1 MLFSPPLLIIKMDRN
16 SIIGLGLIFVILIT
30 FAYVNQPSQAEQ
42 DAAKQRQDSIG
53 LVRAQTDSASLVLA
67 QTAQKEELVAP
78 TSIDSTAKINAFG
91 NFAAFTEG
99 KEAFTTLENEELKVE
114 VTNKGGRIFKVELKK
129 YKRADG
135 SPLILIDGVDNDFSY
150 GFATRDAKAIA
161 TKDLYFTPQLAADGK
176 SLSMFVK
183 LADNQYIEHK
193 IALNANNN
201 LVDFKINLVG
211 MDAIIAPNNNFL
223 DLIWTQNVLQQEKT
237 HDAEAK
243 TSTIYYRYPNEEP
256 EYLAETKDLKEE
268 VKTPVQWISFKQQYF
283 NASLISTQNFDNAT
297 LESKSDENKKFVKF
311 LSANIGLSYAHNN
324 NESYGMQFYFGP
336 NHYKTLKALDVSLE
350 TVVPMGWGIF
360 GWVNKLLTV
369 NVFYFL
375 GQYLGNFGIVILL
388 LTVIVKTILFPLV
401 YRSYLSSAKMRV
413 LKPEIDEIKEKYGN
427 DLTKVQQENMKI
439 YRKAGVNPMGGCLPM
454 LLQMPI
460 LIAMFQFF
468 PSAFELRQKAFLWSS
483 DLSSYDSILNLGFN
497 IPFYGDHV
505 SLFTLLMTVSTLVY
519 TMYNNQMTGVTGQMK
534 IISYLMPVM
543 FLGFFNNYASGL
555 TYYYFLSNLF
565 TIGQQLLIRTFVDD
579 SALHKQI
586 QENKKKP
593 VTKSKFQAK
602 LEEMAKK
609 RGFDPDKMG
618 K

>member
-1 MLFSPPLLIIKMDRN
+1 MDRN
-16 SIIGLGLIFVILIT
+16 SIIGLGLIFLILIT
-30 FAYVNQPSQAEQ
+30 FAYINQPSQDEI
-42 DAAKQRQDSIG
+42 DATKRRQDSLT
-53 LVRAQTDSASLVLA
+53 LVRIQNDSIAATLVQTEKIAVAQENKMDSSGM
-67 QTAQKEELVAP
+67 Q
-78 TSIDSTAKINAFG
+78 NAFG
-91 NFAAFTEG
+91 SFASFVNGNE
-99 KEAFTTLENEELKVE
+99 EFTTLENEELRVKVI
-114 VTNKGGRIFKVELKK
+114 NKGGRIYQVELKK

-135 SPLILIDGVDNDFSY
+135 SPLVLVDGQDNDFSY
-150 GFATRDAKAIA
+150 GFATKDAKAIS
-161 TKDLYFTPQLAADGK
+161 TKDLYFTPAVSADK
-176 SLSMFVK
+176 RSVSLSVK
-183 LADNQYIEHK
+183 LADGQFIEHL
-193 IALNANNN
+193 ISLNENNN

-211 MDAIIAPNNNFL
+211 MNGVIATNSNFL
-223 DLIWTQNVLQQEKT
+223 DLTWKQSLFQQEKT
-237 HDAEAK
+237 HDAEEK
-243 TSTIYYRYPNEEP
+243 TSTIYYRYPNEDP
-256 EYLAETKDLKEE
+256 EYLTETEAGKED
-268 VKTPVQWISFKQQYF
+268 VKTPIQWISYKQQYF
-283 NASLISTQNFDNAT
+283 NSSLIGKENFDNASLET
-297 LESKSDENKKFVKF
+297 QIDESKKYVKI
-311 LSANIGLSYAHNN
+311 LNSNIGLTYGHGANEAYA
-324 NESYGMQFYFGP
+324 MQFYFGP

-350 TVVPMGWGIF
+350 MVVPMGWGIF

-375 GQYLGNFGIVILL
+375 GQYLSNFGIIILL

-401 YRSYLSSAKMRV
+401 YKSYQSSAKMRV
-413 LKPEIDEIKEKYGN
+413 LKPEIDEIKVKYG
-427 DLTKVQQENMKI
+427 DDMAKMQQENMKL
-439 YRKAGVNPMGGCLPM
+439 YRKAGVNPMGGCLPV

-468 PSAFELRQKAFLWSS
+468 PSAFELRQKAFLWSD
-483 DLSSYDSILNLGFN
+483 DLSSYDSIFNLGFN

-565 TIGQQLLIRTFVDD
+565 TIGQQLLIRQFVDD
-579 SALHKQI
+579 SALHAQI

-593 VTKSKFQAK
+593 VTKSKFQQK

-609 RGFDPDKMG
+609 RGFDTDKMG

>member
-1 MLFSPPLLIIKMDRN
+1 MDRN
-16 SIIGLGLIFVILIT
+16 SIIGLGLIFVILIS
-30 FAYVNQPSQAEQ
+30 FAYLNQPSQAEI
-42 DAAKQRQDSIG
+42 DAAKRRQDSLT
-53 LVRAQTDSASLVLA
+53 LVRIQNDSIAATMAMAEKKVAEAAIPTQADSA
-67 QTAQKEELVAP
+67 
-78 TSIDSTAKINAFG
+78 AKQNAFG
-91 NFAAFTEG
+91 TFASYTEG
-99 KEAFTTLENEELKVE
+99 KEQMTTIENEELKVD

-135 SPLILIDGVDNDFSY
+135 SPLVLVDGVDNEFSY
-150 GFATRDAKAIA
+150 GFATRDAKAIS
-161 TKDLYFTPQLAADGK
+161 TKDLYFTPALAADGK
-176 SLSMFVK
+176 SVTMKVN
-183 LADNQYIEHK
+183 LADGQYIEHK
-193 IALNANNN
+193 VSFNASTN

-211 MDAIIAPNNNFL
+211 MESLIAPNYNIL
-223 DLIWTQNVLQQEKT
+223 DLSWKQNILQQEKT
-237 HDAEAK
+237 HDAEEK
-243 TSTIYYRYPNEEP
+243 TSTIYYRYPNEDAEF
-256 EYLAETKDLKEE
+256 LAETKDVKEDL
-268 VKTPVQWISFKQQYF
+268 KTPIQWISFKQQYF
-283 NASLISTQNFDNAT
+283 NTALISAKTFDKALVET
-297 LESKSDENKKFVKF
+297 KLDQGKKFVKF
-311 LSANIGLSYAHNN
+311 ASANIELPYNHSK
-324 NESYGMQFYFGP
+324 NEEFSMQFYFGP
-336 NHYKTLKALDVSLE
+336 NHYKTLKALNIGLE
-350 TVVPMGWGIF
+350 KVVPMGWGIF

-388 LTVIVKTILFPLV
+388 LTVIVKTLLFPLV

-427 DLTKVQQENMKI
+427 DMAKLQQENMKI

-483 DLSSYDSILNLGFN
+483 DLSSYDSILNFGFN

-534 IISYLMPVM
+534 VISYLMPVM

-565 TIGQQLLIRTFVDD
+565 TIGQQLLIRQFVDD
-579 SALHKQI
+579 KALHKQI

-593 VTKSKFQAK
+593 VTKSRLQSK
-602 LEEMAKK
+602 LEDMAKK
-609 RGFDPDKMG
+609 RGFDPDKLS